1 MQGMENK
8 ALNLMDLA
16 EQFHSPDTAREYLE
30 ALRWPDGPIC
40 PHCGVE
46 GEAYKLTP
54 KAKEPREIEYETKD
68 ELRKRRVRKPRQG
81 LWKCAG
87 CRKQF
92 TVTVGTIFEDSHI
105 PLNKWLLAFHLVCAS
120 KKGMSAHQLHRMLGV
135 TYKSA
140 WFMAHRIRYAMSQE
154 PLASKLA
161 GVVEADETY
170 IGGKRRQHTP
180 HAAKPGER
188 AKDRL
193 GPVADKAAVFS
204 VLQRDGRVKST
215 HMDRVLGKNLREAII
230 ELCEPDAHII
240 TDDARL
246 YNSLEKQR
254 KHSTVNHSAD
264 EYVRWEDGV
273 CITTNAV
280 EGFFANLKRGVN
292 GTFHHVSKTHLHRYL
307 SEFDF
312 RWNARKM
319 SDSDRREAAIKG
331 VQGKRLYYRDPT
343 GKGLTGRTSSD

>member
-1 MQGMENK
+1 MENK

-16 EQFHSPDTAREYLE
+16 GQFHSPDSAREYLE
-30 ALRWPDGPIC
+30 RLRWPDGPIC

-54 KAKEPREIEYETKD
+54 KAKEPVTEPQSPV
-68 ELRKRRVRKPRQG
+68 ELQKRVRKPRRG

-87 CRKQF
+87 CRMQF

-154 PLASKLA
+154 PLASKLS

-170 IGGKRRQHTP
+170 IGGRRRRTTP
-180 HAAKPGER
+180 QAIKAGER
-188 AKDRL
+188 EPDRL

-204 VLQRDGRVKST
+204 VLQRDGRVRST
-215 HMDRVLGKNLREAII
+215 HLDRVLGKNLREAIK
-230 ELCEPDAHII
+230 EVCAPDAHVI

-246 YNSLEKQR
+246 Y
-254 KHSTVNHSAD
+254 H
-264 EYVRWEDGV
+264 G
-273 CITTNAV
+273 
-280 EGFFANLKRGVN
+280 
-292 GTFHHVSKTHLHRYL
+292 
-307 SEFDF
+307 
-312 RWNARKM
+312 
-319 SDSDRREAAIKG
+319 
-331 VQGKRLYYRDPT
+331 
-343 GKGLTGRTSSD
+343 